1 MNWDV
6 IKTDID
12 YNNEYNHG
20 DGHTPEQLKEADRK
34 VMLRTKEGLQL
45 VLQAIDNFK
54 SDYEIGFGKAG
65 KMTKEQALG
74 FSEVSYNI
82 QSAIESAIDNLYWE
96 LEALDK

>member
-6 IKTDID
+6 IETNID

-20 DGHTPEQLKEADRK
+20 DGHTPEQLKEADKR

-54 SDYEIGFGKAG
+54 SDYQIGFGKAG

-82 QSAIESAIDNLYWE
+82 QSAIESAIEE
-96 LEALDK
+96 LNWDLNELNK